1 MLDGA
6 DSQYSGMQIGQPQ
19 DEDEE
24 AAGILPEEDVD
35 AFRNSAAGTWTSAVR
50 YGAVLFSTPTSQFYR
65 GFLEDVL
72 VF

>member
-1 MLDGA
+1 MQVLDGA

-35 AFRNSAAGTWTSAVR
+35 AFRNSAAGT
-50 YGAVLFSTPTSQFYR
+50 
-65 GFLEDVL
+65 
-72 VF
+72 